1 MKTALIINPCAGQRK
16 AMKHLKEIAA
26 VFQNAGDMTASF
38 VTRRAGDGTRL
49 ARRLSRYAGRIVCIG
64 GDGTFHEVVQGVMQ
78 AEKRPPIGY
87 IPAGTTNDMSR
98 SLGLSHD
105 MVQAAWD
112 ILDGVVQ
119 PLDIGR
125 FGERA
130 FTYVAAFG
138 AFTRVSYRTPQK
150 LKNLFG
156 HAAYVWAGAKSLP
169 TLRGQRMRIQTE
181 SQLYHGEFIYGSL
194 SNAVSLGGVLRF
206 APGLVDMGDGLL
218 ELLLIRVP
226 RTPAEL
232 ADCVRAVATR
242 RFDSPLI
249 TLEQVHRAEV
259 TADPRMPWALDGEK
273 APGRRHILLE
283 ADPGAIAVIR
293 PCTNPRQPKVPHR
306 FGKEREE

>member
-1 MKTALIINPCAGQRK
+1 MKTALIVNPCAGQRK
-16 AMKHLKEIAA
+16 AMKHVRDIAA
-26 VFQNAGDMTASF
+26 LFQNAGDMTACF

-49 ARRLSRYAGRIVCIG
+49 ARRLARYAGRIVCIG

-105 MVQAAWD
+105 MMQAAGD
-112 ILDGVVQ
+112 ILDGVIQ

-130 FTYVAAFG
+130 YTYVAAFG

-156 HAAYVWAGAKSLP
+156 HAAYVWEGAKSLP
-169 TLRGQRMRIQTE
+169 CLHGQKMRIVTE
-181 SQLYHGEFIYGSL
+181 NRVYHGEFLYGSL
-194 SNAVSLGGVLRF
+194 SNTVSLGGVLHF
-206 APGLVDMGDGLL
+206 APGTVDTSDGLL
-218 ELLLIRVP
+218 ELLLVRVP
-226 RTPAEL
+226 RTPLEL
-232 ADCVRAVATR
+232 AGLLRAVVTSR
-242 RFDSPLI
+242 LDSPLI
-249 TLEQVHRAEV
+249 TLDHVRRAEV
-259 TADPRMPWALDGEK
+259 TADPRMPWALDGER

-283 ADPGAIAVIR
+283 AAPGAISVIV
-293 PCTNPRQPKVPHR
+293 PRAHIRHTKNHSR
-306 FGKEREE
+306 FGKERED